1 MTGAA
6 DPKSSPLGLALQKH
20 AALMRTS
27 GMSLLLVFLIAGIFV
42 IPAFFHP
49 AGARSDDFLIVMI
62 LVGGIIAVAEYHRIA
77 IVLVVLTVGFLLM
90 RWSGRALLI
99 TSPVYRD
106 AVMLSAM
113 ILLSAAVGFN
123 VFGRGHALGD
133 RVFGAIVLYLM
144 LAIIW
149 AFAYA
154 LVDREVPHA
163 FAGQLDKTDG
173 FVDWGYFSL
182 VTLTTVGYGDITP
195 VARVAR
201 SLATA
206 EALIGQLYPAI
217 IIARLVSLQ
226 ASDR

>member
-1 MTGAA
+1 MVDSAESKRA
-6 DPKSSPLGLALQKH
+6 RRKLVLERHVALVRNSGLAV
-20 AALMRTS
+20 
-27 GMSLLLVFLIAGIFV
+27 LLIFLIAGIFV
-42 IPAFFHP
+42 IPAFFRH
-49 AGARSDDFLIVMI
+49 ASGNDAALIVLI
-62 LVGGIIAVAEYHRIA
+62 LVGGIIAVAEHHKIA
-77 IVLVVLTVGFLLM
+77 IVLGVLTLGFIVLH
-90 RWSGRALLI
+90 WSGHALV
-99 TSPVYRD
+99 TSTVYRD
-106 AVMLSAM
+106 ALMLSAM
-113 ILLSAAVGFN
+113 VLLSATVGLN
-123 VFGRGHALGD
+123 VFGRGHALSD

-144 LAIIW
+144 LGLIW

-163 FAGQLDKTDG
+163 FAGQLDKTNG
-173 FVDWGYFSL
+173 FMDWGYFSL

-195 VARVAR
+195 VARIAR